1 MTTTDTGTAS
11 AGTTETDAT
20 SAGATSADSTSA
32 DSTSRGPT
40 GTGPTGTGPAREGA
54 TSTATA
60 TGTASADEPVRWLT
74 SDQQRDWR
82 AFRDATV
89 LLLDVL
95 GRDLEERSGLSLH
108 EYEVMVRL
116 SEAPGRTLRM
126 SQLATDIAHSRSRL
140 THTIARMEA
149 AGLVARVVCS
159 EDARGVNCVLTDAGW
174 AALVAAAPGHVASVR
189 EHLVDVLSGPQLVAL
204 GDAMETVR
212 AHLRGQCPAEI
223 TH

>member
-1 MTTTDTGTAS
+1 MTTTGTGTTT
-11 AGTTETDAT
+11 AGTTE
-20 SAGATSADSTSA
+20 AGATSADAASA
-32 DSTSRGPT
+32 DAASA
-40 GTGPTGTGPAREGA
+40 GPAKAGTANAGA

-60 TGTASADEPVRWLT
+60 DATAMTSADEPVRWLT
-74 SDQQRDWR
+74 ADQQRDWR

-149 AGLVARVVCS
+149 AGLVARVACS
-159 EDARGVNCVLTDAGW
+159 EDARGVNCVLTDGGW
-174 AALVAAAPGHVASVR
+174 AALVAAAPAHVASVR

>member
-1 MTTTDTGTAS
+1 MTTTS
-11 AGTTETDAT
+11 TD
-20 SAGATSADSTSA
+20 
-32 DSTSRGPT
+32 
-40 GTGPTGTGPAREGA
+40 A

-60 TGTASADEPVRWLT
+60 DATAAGMTSTDEPVRWLT

-140 THTIARMEA
+140 THTIARMET
-149 AGLVARVVCS
+149 AGLVARVACS

-174 AALVAAAPGHVASVR
+174 AALVAAAPAHVASVR

-212 AHLRGQCPAEI
+212 AHLRGQCPVEI

>member
-1 MTTTDTGTAS
+1 MTTTS
-11 AGTTETDAT
+11 AT
-20 SAGATSADSTSA
+20 SATST
-32 DSTSRGPT
+32 T
-40 GTGPTGTGPAREGA
+40 GTTSTGTTDAGA
-54 TSTATA
+54 S
-60 TGTASADEPVRWLT
+60 SAGAPVRWLT
-74 SDQQRDWR
+74 ADQQRDWR

-89 LLLDVL
+89 MLLDVL

-140 THTIARMEA
+140 THTITRMEA
-149 AGLVARVVCS
+149 AGLVARVACS

-174 AALVAAAPGHVASVR
+174 AALVAAAPEHVASVR
-189 EHLVDVLSGPQLVAL
+189 EHLVDVLTCAQLTAL

-212 AHLRGQCPAEI
+212 AHLRGQCPADV